1 MPKRTDQEHSRRER
15 QIMDILHRRTEA
27 SVADVVA
34 GLPNPPTH
42 TAVRA
47 FLSIL
52 ERKGHVLRRKDG
64 KRFIYRP
71 ARSRRSAAR
80 DALNR
85 VLDVF
90 FDDSLGDAVAAH
102 LANPS
107 NRIDREELDRL
118 AKIIN
123 EARKGDASDD

>member
-1 MPKRTDQEHSRRER
+1 M
-15 QIMDILHRRTEA
+15 
-27 SVADVVA
+27 
-34 GLPNPPTH
+34 
-42 TAVRA
+42 
-47 FLSIL
+47 
-52 ERKGHVLRRKDG
+52 
-64 KRFIYRP
+64 
-71 ARSRRSAAR
+71 RSRRSAAR

-107 NRIDREELDRL
+107 NRIDRKELDRL

-123 EARKGDASDD
+123 EARKGDQADD

>member
-1 MPKRTDQEHSRRER
+1 MPRSNEQQLTRRER
-15 QIMDILHRRTEA
+15 QIMDILHRRSEA

-34 GLPNPPTH
+34 GLPQPPTH

-52 ERKGHVLRRKDG
+52 ERKGHVRRRKDG

-71 ARSRRSAAR
+71 ARSRRRAAR

-90 FDDSLGDAVAAH
+90 FNDSLGDAVAAH
-102 LANPS
+102 LADPS
-107 NRIDREELDRL
+107 SRIDREQLDRL
-118 AKIIN
+118 AKIIKQ
-123 EARKGDASDD
+123 ARKGDDSDD